1 MTGIKSVRKYFAVLK
16 INLIMGLQYSV
27 AAFTGVITQF
37 AFGIFHI
44 MIYKAFYDSAKVPP
58 EMPFDKLVSYL
69 WCVQAFLALITVWWQ
84 DNDLLQNIADGNIA
98 YELNKPIKL
107 YNYCF
112 ARICGKRIANVTM
125 RFLPILIFA
134 QMIPEPYNLKMP
146 GNPTSSLLF
155 IFSLFISLVLVV
167 SISMFLYIITLKTLS
182 PIAPRM
188 IMSIVFD
195 FFSGIV
201 IPIPLM
207 PDAFQRVLFY
217 LPFRYISD
225 WQFQIFA
232 ENINDIRAA
241 EGLLIGA
248 VWAVILLLSG
258 QLLMNKMQKSIVIQ
272 GG

>member
-27 AAFTGVITQF
+27 AAFTGIITQF

-44 MIYKAFYDSAKVPP
+44 MIYKAFYDSAKTPP
-58 EMPFDKLVSYL
+58 DMPFDKLVSYL
-69 WCVQAFLALITVWWQ
+69 WCIQAFLALITIWWQ

-98 YELNKPIKL
+98 YELNKPVGL

-112 ARICGKRIANVTM
+112 ARICGKRIANVAL
-125 RFLPILIFA
+125 RFLPVLIFA
-134 QMIPEPYNLKMP
+134 QLMPAPYNLTLP
-146 GNPTSSLLF
+146 RNPVSVLLF
-155 IFSLFISLVLVV
+155 IGSIFISLVLVV

-182 PIAPRM
+182 PVAPRM

-201 IPIPLM
+201 IPVPLM
-207 PDAFQRVLFY
+207 PEAFQKILFY

-225 WQFQIFA
+225 WQFQIFT
-232 ENINDIRAA
+232 ENIGNTKAA

-248 VWAVILLLSG
+248 FWAVGLLWAG
-258 QLLMNKMQKSIVIQ
+258 QLLMGRMQKSIVIQ